1 MSDEMIEIEYNRA
14 RRLIESDKLETYIEA
29 KKILLELKDYKDSKK
44 YLEEANS
51 RINILESEKESKK
64 EEDYNRAV
72 ELISGKKTSQKL
84 DQAIKIFKE
93 LDDYKDSK
101 ELLEV
106 TLANRKKI
114 MTKDKKNLDR
124 FKLLGYILAG
134 LGVVFIALIICAV
147 IWSIVS
153 NGGAE

>member
-1 MSDEMIEIEYNRA
+1 MFLSLFEFF
-14 RRLIESDKLETYIEA
+14 LF
-29 KKILLELKDYKDSKK
+29 KILLELKDYKDSQK

-93 LDDYKDSK
+93 LDDCKDSK